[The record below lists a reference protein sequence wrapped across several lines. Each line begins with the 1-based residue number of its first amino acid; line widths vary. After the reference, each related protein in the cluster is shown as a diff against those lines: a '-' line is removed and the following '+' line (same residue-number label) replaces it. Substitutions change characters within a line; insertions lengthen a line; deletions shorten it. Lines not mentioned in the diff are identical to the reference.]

1 MPTNQERREDLIEQ
15 ALEAALAG
23 RMLLTHPF
31 YLRWEAGELSPG
43 ELANYSS
50 QYRHF
55 EATLPGLLRGL
66 SGQLTARGSREAAA
80 IVSHNLEDELG
91 NPCSHLE
98 LFDRFATAVGGTP
111 AAPTAATDTLTST
124 YAELVT
130 ESAVAGLAGLA
141 AYETQASAI
150 AGSKAE
156 GLRLRYGIDEQ
167 GTSFWDVHA
176 AMEVEHGDG
185 ILDALAS
192 LDARP
197 EQVESAAR
205 RGADAWWAFLD
216 DREAEAADYP
226 AA

>member
-1 MPTNQERREDLIEQ
+1 MPTNQGQHSDPIEQ

-31 YLRWEAGELSPG
+31 YRRWEAGELSPG
-43 ELANYSS
+43 ELARYSS

-55 EATLPGLLRGL
+55 EATLPDLLGDL
-66 SGQLTARGSREAAA
+66 SRQLTDAGSVDAAA
-80 IVSHNLEDELG
+80 IVGQNLDDEVG
-91 NPCSHLE
+91 NPSSHLE
-98 LFDRFATAVGGTP
+98 LFDRFVTAVGGSP
-111 AAPTAATDTLTST
+111 ASPTTATATLTST
-124 YAELVT
+124 YADLVT

-150 AGSKAE
+150 AWTKAE
-156 GLRLRYGIDEQ
+156 GLRLHYQIDEQ

-176 AMEVEHGDG
+176 TMEAEHGDW

-197 EQVESAAR
+197 DQVEAAAR
-205 RGADAWWAFLD
+205 RGADAWWGFLD
-216 DREAEAADYP
+216 DREDEASVAI
-226 AA
+226 A

>member
-1 MPTNQERREDLIEQ
+1 MPKNQGRHVDPIEQ
-15 ALEAALAG
+15 ALESALAG

-31 YLRWEAGELSPG
+31 YRRWEAGELSLG

-55 EATLPGLLRGL
+55 EAALPGLLRDL
-66 SGQLTARGSREAAA
+66 AGQLGEAGSVSAAA
-80 IVSHNLEDELG
+80 IVSQNLSDELG

-98 LFDRFATAVGGTP
+98 LFDRFATAVGG
-111 AAPTAATDTLTST
+111 APSDATTATDSLTST

-150 AGSKAE
+150 ARTKAE
-156 GLRLRYGIDEQ
+156 GLRLRYAVDEQ

-176 AMEVEHGDG
+176 AMEADHGDW
-185 ILDALAS
+185 ILDALAT

-197 EQVESAAR
+197 EQVEAAAR

-216 DREAEAADYP
+216 DREAEASVAVP
-226 AA
+226 